1 VGGATLLTWK
11 KSGEKVDGYIVYRID
26 QQTQEYKE
34 IASFCGLGSST
45 TTDTFLWDYCKPTVL
60 NPNRNYYKYAVRAFK
75 IEKTGSGSYQ
85 NLSLAST
92 ANSKYSL
99 EQTVLNSLDISLYPN
114 PTGGL
119 TTLSNLPQNTLI
131 TISVINVLGQ
141 TIQTFSQESTESGN
155 ITWRLPSY
163 ANGLLEICVGV
174 PDGQSTLKLMATSTQ

>member
-1 VGGATLLTWK
+1 
-11 KSGEKVDGYIVYRID
+11 
-26 QQTQEYKE
+26 
-34 IASFCGLGSST
+34 
-45 TTDTFLWDYCKPTVL
+45 
-60 NPNRNYYKYAVRAFK
+60 
-75 IEKTGSGSYQ
+75 
-85 NLSLAST
+85 
-92 ANSKYSL
+92 
-99 EQTVLNSLDISLYPN
+99 LYPN